1 MAKGHSSFVLAPESR
16 SSIRKLS
23 RLLVAALLLPACGAL
38 AGAAASDTG
47 GTGGSSRDSALADVG
62 LGDSG
67 PAGNDGGAAVAEA
80 GGSSDAGSAAD
91 GGTPVP
97 VPKPPMVWNSWN
109 KFGCENVSETVI
121 REMADALVDSGLAA
135 VGYDTVTSDDCWSA
149 ATRDSAG
156 DLQADPVKFPG
167 GMQALGD
174 AIHSRGLKFGI
185 YVAIGATTCTGGTP
199 GSLDNEDR
207 DAKTFAGW
215 GVDYVKADRCNADGL
230 VLSDVYGRWRD
241 AIAASGRPMV
251 LSASDNGGRDE
262 PWAWG
267 PVTATLWRTTR
278 DIHDNWTRMIAMF
291 DDNAKHAA
299 ATAPGAYNDP
309 DMLEVGNGG
318 MSEVEYRT
326 HMSLWALSAAPLIA
340 GNDIRSITAATKEI
354 LTSPEVLD
362 LDRDPLALQAIKVP
376 DDGAG
381 LEVWYKSILASGGRA
396 VGLLNR
402 SDVDATMSV
411 RFTDLGLLDGPA
423 TVRDLWARTDLGSF
437 VSTYEVSV
445 PAHGTALLRVVGSEP
460 TLVTGYLSDQT
471 WTYAANELGP
481 VERDMSNGD
490 TGANDGGPLTIRGKT
505 YAKGLGVHA
514 PAAVE
519 FRANGS
525 CSRLTAEIG
534 IDDEVGGAG
543 SAVFQVWA
551 DGRRLYDSGLLT
563 GTAAAAAI
571 DVSIAGATSVRL
583 QTMAYETTASDDADW
598 ADARVTCAR

>member
-1 MAKGHSSFVLAPESR
+1 MG
-16 SSIRKLS
+16 
-23 RLLVAALLLPACGAL
+23 
-38 AGAAASDTG
+38 
-47 GTGGSSRDSALADVG
+47 
-62 LGDSG
+62 
-67 PAGNDGGAAVAEA
+67 
-80 GGSSDAGSAAD
+80 
-91 GGTPVP
+91 
-97 VPKPPMVWNSWN
+97 WNSWN
-109 KFGCENVSETVI
+109 KFGCENVNETIV
-121 REMADALVDSGLAA
+121 REIADALVDKGLAPL
-135 VGYDTVTSDDCWSA
+135 GYDTVTTDDCWSA
-149 ATRDSAG
+149 TTRDGAG
-156 DLQADPVKFPG
+156 NLQSDAVKFPG
-167 GMQALGD
+167 GMKALGD
-174 AIHSRGLKFGI
+174 YIHARGLKFGI
-185 YVAIGATTCTGGTP
+185 YVAIGATTCSGGTP

-207 DAKTFAGW
+207 DARTFAAW
-215 GVDYVKADRCNADGL
+215 GVDYVKADRCNADGF
-230 VLSDVYGRWRD
+230 VLRDLFGRWRD

-251 LSASDNGGRDE
+251 LSASDNGGREE

-278 DIHDNWTRMIAMF
+278 DIHDDWTRMITMF

-299 ATAPGAYNDP
+299 ATVPGAYNDP

-318 MSEVEYRT
+318 MSDVEYRT
-326 HMSLWALSAAPLIA
+326 HMSLWTLSSAPLIA
-340 GNDIRSITAATKEI
+340 GNDIRNITAGTKEI
-354 LTSPEVLD
+354 LANPEVLD
-362 LDRDPLALQAIKVP
+362 LDHDPLALQAIKVQ
-376 DDGAG
+376 DDGG
-381 LEVWYKSILASGGRA
+381 GRQVWGKPILASGGRA

-402 SDVDATMSV
+402 SDVEATMSV
-411 RFTDLGLLDGPA
+411 RFTDIGLLDGSA
-423 TVRDLWARTDLGSF
+423 TVRDLWARTDLGAF
-437 VSTYEVSV
+437 ASTYEVSV
-445 PAHGTALLRVVGSEP
+445 PAHATALLRIVGSEP

-551 DGRRLYDSGLLT
+551 DGRRIYDSGVLT
-563 GTAAAAAI
+563 GASAAVAI

-583 QTMAYETTASDDADW
+583 QTVAYETTSSDHADW
-598 ADARVTCAR
+598 ADARVTCTR